1 LNINISKKIFNEVY
15 LPYVEDYNT
24 RYFILYGGAGS
35 GKSVFAVQR
44 MIWQLLN
51 EKRRALVVR
60 KIGGTNIKHSI
71 FEEFKTCLG
80 KWNLYN
86 RCNVNLSDMVI
97 TLPNGSVILFKGLDD
112 NEKIKSI
119 SGIDNILIE
128 EATELTLE
136 DFEQL
141 NLRLRSAK
149 PNQQIVLCYNPISK
163 VSWVYTRFHE
173 NIDEDATILKTTYL
187 DNKFLPDK
195 YVQSLLKLKST
206 NYTYY
211 KIYCLG
217 EFGTLGKQIFT
228 NYRVEDLSNHKQI
241 NKLRV
246 GQDYGYSEDITACIL
261 IDIDVIN
268 KKLYVI
274 DEFTGK
280 GLLTD
285 EIASGLI
292 NRGWHKYTNVG
303 DSAELRLIQELRN
316 KGINIKPAK
325 KGKDSVLHGITY
337 LQQFEIIID
346 KRCLTTIEEFA
357 NYTWEKD
364 KKTGEYI
371 NKPIDK
377 YNHTIDSVRYGVEDF
392 AFIGK
397 DVGNIKKALGL

>member
-1 LNINISKKIFNEVY
+1 MINLTIDSDVFNKKY
-15 LPYVEDYNT
+15 LDVLEDYAK
-24 RYFILYGGAGS
+24 RYLILYGGAGS
-35 GKSVFAVQR
+35 GKSVFATQR
-44 MIWQLLN
+44 MIYKLLK
-51 EKRRALVVR
+51 EKRKLLVIR
-60 KIGGTNIKHSI
+60 KIAATLKDSI
-71 FEEFKTCLG
+71 FAEFKNCLSEWG
-80 KWNLYN
+80 IYSYCKI
-86 RCNVNLSDMVI
+86 NLSELKI
-97 TLPNGSVILFKGLDD
+97 ELPNGSLILFKGLDD
-112 NEKIKSI
+112 PEKIKSI
-119 SGIDNILIE
+119 SGITDILVE
-128 EATELTLE
+128 EATELNLE
-136 DFEQL
+136 DFQQL
-141 NLRLRSAK
+141 DLRLRAK
-149 PNQQIVLCYNPISK
+149 IDNQEIVLCYNPVSK
-163 VSWVYTRFHE
+163 SNWVFERFH
-173 NIDEDATILKTTYL
+173 NQKDEDVNILHTTYF
-187 DNKFLPDK
+187 DNSFLSK
-195 YVQSLLKLKST
+195 RYVDTLLKLKQT

-228 NYRVEDLSNHKQI
+228 NYRIEDLSNHKQV
-241 NKLRV
+241 NKLRI
-246 GQDYGYSEDITACIL
+246 GQDYGYSEDITACVL

-268 KKLYVI
+268 KKLYI
-274 DEFTGK
+274 LDEFTGK

-292 NRGWHKYTNVG
+292 NRGWNKYINVG

-346 KRCLTTIEEFA
+346 KRCLTSIEEFA

-377 YNHTIDSVRYGVEDF
+377 YNHCVDSVRYGVEDF

>member
-1 LNINISKKIFNEVY
+1 
-15 LPYVEDYNT
+15 
-24 RYFILYGGAGS
+24 
-35 GKSVFAVQR
+35 
-44 MIWQLLN
+44 
-51 EKRRALVVR
+51 
-60 KIGGTNIKHSI
+60 
-71 FEEFKTCLG
+71 
-80 KWNLYN
+80 
-86 RCNVNLSDMVI
+86 
-97 TLPNGSVILFKGLDD
+97 
-112 NEKIKSI
+112 
-119 SGIDNILIE
+119 
-128 EATELTLE
+128 
-136 DFEQL
+136 
-141 NLRLRSAK
+141 
-149 PNQQIVLCYNPISK
+149 
-163 VSWVYTRFHE
+163 VSWVYERFH
-173 NIDEDATILKTTYL
+173 NQIDEDATILKTTYL